1 MTVKIEIEKENYE
14 IILLNRL
21 HARAQLG
28 GVFEEHLYFSMLRN
42 WHNHYG

>member
-1 MTVKIEIEKENYE
+1 MRYQYNGQLKIEIEKENYE

-28 GVFEEHLYFSMLRN
+28 GVF
-42 WHNHYG
+42 